1 MRLHTKL
8 LSAAF
13 ALAVAGSALAQS
25 SNPRVNFKETRL
37 ANGLR
42 VITVEDHNAPVIAV
56 NVSYNVGS
64 RNERPGRT
72 GFAHLFE
79 HMMFQGSEN
88 VGKSE
93 HFMLV
98 YNNGGTMNGTTNED
112 R

>member
-13 ALAVAGSALAQS
+13 MLAVAGSALAQS
-25 SNPRVNFKETRL
+25 SNPRVNLKETRL

-79 HMMFQGSEN
+79 HMMFQGSRERRQ
-88 VGKSE
+88 VGTLHARLQQRRHDE
-93 HFMLV
+93 WH
-98 YNNGGTMNGTTNED
+98 D
-112 R
+112 

>member
-1 MRLHTKL
+1 MRLHTKILSAAL
-8 LSAAF
+8 LSAAMTATGF
-13 ALAVAGSALAQS
+13 AQNK
-25 SNPRVNFKETRL
+25 NPRVDLKATKL

-64 RNERPGRT
+64 RNEKPGHT

-93 HFMLV
+93 HFILV
-98 YNNGGTMNGTTNED
+98 LNNGGTISMPARNF
-112 R
+112 